1 MLDALHVTT
10 FEIMHGAPKD
20 PAYGNQR
27 TCSRHFFVRFVG
39 AVLLLSEN
47 FMRFVIFDDTDHDR
61 SHLLVFYLL
70 SKTFAV
76 FVFVPIR
83 IIKRY
88 HLPFQII
95 STQEED
101 ATIKQIKNIYKQVG

>member
-1 MLDALHVTT
+1 M
-10 FEIMHGAPKD
+10 
-20 PAYGNQR
+20 
-27 TCSRHFFVRFVG
+27 CG

-61 SHLLVFYLL
+61 SHHLLVLYLL

-101 ATIKQIKNIYKQVG
+101 ATIKQIKNIYQQVG